1 MSISKRKILAVT
13 GARSDY
19 DLLTPIYERL
29 SKDDRFVFSILV
41 TGSHLSDT
49 FGKTVQHIERDGYKV
64 EDRIYNLIDTN
75 DKVGRVISIGNQISG
90 ITQTINRVKPNI
102 VLVAGDREEA
112 ISTTMTA
119 AFLNT
124 PVAHFFGGDIAK
136 DGNIDNSVRYAASK
150 FAHIHFPTLASHK
163 DNLLRLGEDEWRI
176 FPVGNPAIDKL
187 KNEVF
192 VDRKNLSTAIGFDIE
207 NDPYIILIQH
217 SVINEVEVQGDYI
230 RETLNAIVE
239 SGIKCLINY
248 PNSDAGNYAIIEAYE
263 EYAGKHNNLFL
274 FKNLE
279 RKIYVNLLRNASCLI
294 GNSSSGILEA
304 PSLGLP
310 VVNIGVRQRGRAHA
324 ENVLF
329 VDNKKEEILVALH
342 KSLNDENYIKEV
354 KNCVNPYG
362 NGETSEKVVEILASI
377 EINDRLIF
385 KNITY

>member
-29 SKDDRFVFSILV
+29 SKDERFEFSILV

-49 FGKTVQHIERDGYKV
+49 FGKTVQYIERDDYKI
-64 EDRIYNLIDTN
+64 EDQIYNLIDTN

-90 ITQTINRVKPNI
+90 IAQTINRVRPDI

-150 FAHIHFPTLASHK
+150 FAHIHFPSLASHK
-163 DNLLRLGEDEWRI
+163 ANLLRLGEDEWRI
-176 FPVGNPAIDKL
+176 FAVGNPAIDKL
-187 KNEVF
+187 KNEIF
-192 VDRKNLSTAIGFDIE
+192 INRKNLSAAIGFDIE
-207 NDPYIILIQH
+207 SDQYIILIQH

-239 SGIKCLINY
+239 SGVKCLINY

-263 EYAGKHNNLFL
+263 EYARAHSHLFL

-304 PSLGLP
+304 PTLGLP
-310 VVNIGVRQRGRAHA
+310 VVNIGVRQRGREHA
-324 ENVLF
+324 ENVIF
-329 VDNKKEEILVALH
+329 VDNKKEEILAALN
-342 KSLNDENYIKEV
+342 KTLSDDDYIKEV
-354 KNCVNPYG
+354 KKCVNPYG
-362 NGETSEKVVEILASI
+362 DGATSEKVVEILASI